1 MDDAFEL
8 SINNS
13 EFYYSNEAGTL
24 SLLTI
29 LEPIFS
35 SYLGPFSVVSK
46 NLLSL
51 PPLIKIHDEYLLSQR
66 GGH

>member
-1 MDDAFEL
+1 MNDTFEL

-13 EFYYSNEAGTL
+13 ELYYSNEAGTL

-35 SYLGPFSVVSK
+35 SYLGPFSAFAVAGSMLK
-46 NLLSL
+46 LSCGTR
-51 PPLIKIHDEYLLSQR
+51 KSSNAYC
-66 GGH
+66 G